1 MTSPPVTG
9 VVLAGGRATRFGA
22 DKLAVE
28 FDGRPLLE
36 HAITAVAQVA
46 DEIVVVAGFGA
57 PEPPL
62 QADVGVPIIV
72 ARDLI
77 PDGGPLAGLAA
88 GLAIASHPLLLLVG
102 GDQPAL
108 QPALLRELVH
118 VLDAGAGTDGA
129 AFDVVGLEEDG
140 QLRPLP
146 AALRVAT
153 ARPAADVALASGTRS
168 LLGLFGR
175 LRVEKLTPA
184 EWRAID
190 PRGDSLL
197 DVDTRDDLPP
207 A

>member
-1 MTSPPVTG
+1 MNSPPVTA

-28 FDGRPLLE
+28 FDGRPLLQR
-36 HAITAVAQVA
+36 AITAVAQVA

-62 QADVGVPIIV
+62 QAGVGVPIIV
-72 ARDLI
+72 ARDAI

-88 GLAIASHPLLLLVG
+88 GLAAASHPLALLVG

-108 QPALLRELVH
+108 QPALLREL
-118 VLDAGAGTDGA
+118 LRRLEAGTDGA
-129 AFDVVGLEEDG
+129 AFDVVGLEEGG

-146 AALRVAT
+146 VALRVAT
-153 ARPAADVALASGTRS
+153 VRPAADVALASSTRS
-168 LLGLFGR
+168 LVGLFGR
-175 LRVEKLTPA
+175 LRVEMLAPKQ
-184 EWRAID
+184 WRALD
-190 PRGDSLL
+190 PAGDSLR
-197 DVDTRDDLPP
+197 DVDTPDDLPP